1 MSAQLAHRMTEQERR
16 KKDLILYAAKFVLV
30 LGTTALFGLVWM
42 IYYAERIFSPFYGKG
57 NYVVCFLYA
66 VLYFAFGRL
75 YGGFQVTTS
84 RITGLVYAQYVALIF
99 THAMMY
105 VVICLLSYKFVHPLP
120 LVAATLS
127 SMGFASVWSV
137 FANKLNGW
145 LFPPRRTVVIYDYI
159 EENYAVEQIE
169 KLTWKF
175 KVTESINMAE
185 GMSAV
190 LDAVER
196 SEVVFM
202 CGVVSSERNTILK
215 YCIQHDIPAYI
226 RPKIGDLLVSGAK
239 RMHLNNLPVLYCERN
254 RTSAWYTG
262 IKRAVDI
269 VVSFL
274 GLLVTGPFLLII
286 AACIK
291 LYDHGPVLYKQC
303 RLTKDGKTFEI
314 YKFRSMRTDAE
325 QDGIARLASQNDT
338 RITPIGKFI
347 RKVRID
353 ELPQLLNILRGEM
366 SLVGP
371 RPERPEIAEQYEQE
385 IAEFSLRLQAKAGLT
400 GYAQVYGKYNT
411 NPYDKLQMDLMYIAN
426 QSIVQDLKLI
436 FATIKI
442 LFMPESTEG
451 ISEENTTAV
460 STDAQSDSLK
470 NWNECH
476 SNRSGDCDPSYTIPR

>member
-16 KKDLILYAAKFVLV
+16 KKDLILYAAKFALL
-30 LGTTALFGLVWM
+30 LGTTALFSLVWM
-42 IYYAERIFSPFYGKG
+42 VYYAERIHSPFYGRG
-57 NYVVCFLYA
+57 NYVVCILYA
-66 VLYFAFGRL
+66 VLYFVFGRL

-84 RITGLVYAQYVALIF
+84 RITELVYAQYVALIF

-105 VVICLLSYKFVHPLP
+105 VVICLLSYKFIQPLP
-120 LVAATLS
+120 LVCSVLG
-127 SMGFASVWSV
+127 SMGLASIWSV

-145 LFPPRRTVVIYDYI
+145 LFPPRRTVVVYDYI
-159 EENYAVEQIE
+159 EENYAVKQIE

-175 KVTESINMAE
+175 NVTESIGMAA

-190 LDAVER
+190 LNAVER

-262 IKRAVDI
+262 IKRGIDI
-269 VVSFL
+269 LVSLL
-274 GLLVTGPFLLII
+274 GLIITGSFLLIV

-291 LYDHGPVLYKQC
+291 MYDCGPILYKQR

-314 YKFRSMRTDAE
+314 YKFRSMRQDAE
-325 QDGIARLASQNDT
+325 KDGVARLASQNDD

-385 IAEFSLRLQAKAGLT
+385 IPEFALRLQAKAGLT
-400 GYAQVYGKYNT
+400 GCAQIYGKYNT
-411 NPYDKLQMDLMYIAN
+411 SPYDKLQMDLMYIAN

-442 LFMPESTEG
+442 LFVSDSTQGIESG
-451 ISEENTTAV
+451 QTTA
-460 STDAQSDSLK
+460 AKDSCSL
-470 NWNECH
+470 
-476 SNRSGDCDPSYTIPR
+476 